1 MEQKERL
8 NNLVKVCL
16 NFGDYSFMLNEIVRE
31 NVTEKPTCFGRLV
44 MSKIEQ
50 PMFFDLIL
58 EGKMENYS
66 DPVKL
71 NDTFSVIE
79 MGSHGCYIYSDDE
92 YYYITR
98 H

>member
-8 NNLVKVCL
+8 NNLVKICL
-16 NFGDYSFMLNEIVRE
+16 YGGDYSFMLNEIVRE

-79 MGSHGCYIYSDDE
+79 MSSGGCYIYSDDE

>member
-16 NFGDYSFMLNEIVRE
+16 NFGDYSFMLNEIVRG
-31 NVTEKPTCFGRLV
+31 NVTKKPTCFGRLV
-44 MSKIEQ
+44 MSKIEK
-50 PMFFDLIL
+50 PLHFEFIL

-66 DPVKL
+66 DPMKL

-79 MGSHGCYIYSDDE
+79 MSSGGCYIYSDDE

-98 H
+98 N